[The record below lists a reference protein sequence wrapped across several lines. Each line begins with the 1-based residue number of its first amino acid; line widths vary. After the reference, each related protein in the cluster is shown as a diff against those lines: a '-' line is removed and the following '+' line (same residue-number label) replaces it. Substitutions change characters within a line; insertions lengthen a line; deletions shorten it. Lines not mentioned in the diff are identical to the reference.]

1 MGYRKSFFNDSIIYK
16 YHFLHR
22 TQDRTKIKLYQC
34 VFYIPLQRK
43 LQTFIVTQQSK
54 QTGMNINEKQIV
66 ESLKK
71 VLYFPKADNII
82 ALGMLHHLEIT
93 NNSVNITIA
102 MPEANDRHTQTVK
115 TAVENTLESDFPN
128 ILINIEA
135 TYIPPQSI
143 GGLGKV
149 KNIIAIAS
157 GKGGVGKSTVATNLA
172 LALAQQGGKVGLLDA
187 DIYGPS
193 LPIMMGL
200 EHARPEA
207 LEQDGKT
214 FIVPI
219 EKYGIKM
226 LSIGFFIDP
235 NKALMWRGS
244 MAGNA
249 LQQLFNDAMWG
260 ELDYLILDLPPGTGD
275 IHLSLVQ
282 SVPVT
287 AAIIVTTPQNV
298 ALADV
303 RKAADMFNNKAIK
316 VPVIGVIENMSY
328 FSPPELPDNKYY
340 IFGKGGGQKVA
351 KELQTQ
357 LIGQIPIEEYIA
369 EGGDKGEPAVMD
381 IDRSIYKVFKPMAKQ
396 VIELINE
403 RNQTLAPTKVVEI
416 KEH

>member
-1 MGYRKSFFNDSIIYK
+1 MDI
-16 YHFLHR
+16 
-22 TQDRTKIKLYQC
+22 T
-34 VFYIPLQRK
+34 
-43 LQTFIVTQQSK
+43 
-54 QTGMNINEKQIV
+54 EKQIV
-66 ESLKK
+66 ETLKK

-93 NNSVNITIA
+93 NKEVNITIA
-102 MPEANDRHTQTVK
+102 MPEANDRHAKTVEIATQ
-115 TAVENTLESDFPN
+115 NTLKSDFPE
-128 ILINIEA
+128 ILTNVKA
-135 TYIPPQSI
+135 TYIAPKSI

-149 KNIIAIAS
+149 KNIIAVAS
-157 GKGGVGKSTVATNLA
+157 GKGGVGKSTASTNLA
-172 LALAQQGGKVGLLDA
+172 IALAQQGAKVGLLDA

-249 LQQLFNDAMWG
+249 LQQLFNDAVWG

-287 AAIIVTTPQNV
+287 AAVIVTTPQNV

-316 VPVIGVIENMSY
+316 VPIIGVIENMSY

-340 IFGKGGGQKVA
+340 IFGKGGGKKVA
-351 KELQTQ
+351 DELQTA
-357 LIGQIPIEEYIA
+357 LVGQIPIEEYIA
-369 EGGDKGEPAVMD
+369 TGGDKGQPAVMD
-381 IDRSIYKVFKPMAKQ
+381 IDSAMYRIFKSMTAQ
-396 VIELINE
+396 IIELINE